1 VSPDIRLGRRRRSR
15 VDASIQPAKVR
26 RMKAL
31 PNILTSMRLVLA
43 LFMFVA
49 LAAAAGAVPYLADGL
64 GPDQQFALERWAVIA
79 FIVAAVTDFFDG
91 WLARKLDAMT
101 IWGAILDPIGDK
113 VLVCGAVL
121 GLLALG
127 PQPMVVLPAGLILF
141 REFTVSALREVGAS
155 KGIKLPVTLLAK
167 WKTTLQLTALA
178 FELIVAAWAAFGLP
192 DDPRIQGPATMLAH
206 GLFWLAAI
214 ITIVT
219 GAQYWEQTRKAL
231 QG

>member
-1 VSPDIRLGRRRRSR
+1 
-15 VDASIQPAKVR
+15 
-26 RMKAL
+26 MKAL

-49 LAAAAGAVPYLADGL
+49 LAAAAGAVPLLSDKL
-64 GPDQQFALERWAVIA
+64 TPDQQFALERWAVIA
-79 FIVAAVTDFFDG
+79 FVVAAVTDFFDG
-91 WLARKLDAMT
+91 WLARKLNAT
-101 IWGAILDPIGDK
+101 SVWGAILDPIGDK

-121 GLLALG
+121 GLMALG

-141 REFTVSALREVGAS
+141 REFAVSALREVGAG
-155 KGIKLPVTLLAK
+155 KGIKLPVTTLAK

-178 FELIVAAWAAFGLP
+178 LELFVATWGAWARFGLP
-192 DDPRIQGPATMLAH
+192 EDPAVQGPVTVAAH
-206 GLFWLAAI
+206 GLFWLAALV
-214 ITIVT
+214 TIVT